1 MFATLLTNRTV
12 IAVGGADARSF
23 LDRLLTGSLGPVSP
37 ARASHAALLT
47 PQGKMVAEAV
57 ITEIAAEEGG
67 SFLLD
72 VARPQAGDLAAK
84 LAFYRLRAD
93 VTIAE
98 VGDEAAVVAL
108 WGGRPRRP
116 RPRRAGPAAGGTGLS
131 RHAGPR
137 GRRRCPDRRRCHI
150 GG

>member
-108 WGGRPRRP
+108 WG
-116 RPRRAGPAAGGTGLS
+116 RAPPAASTTPCRTRGW
-131 RHAGPR
+131 RHWAFAPCWTAR
-137 GRRRCPDRRRCHI
+137 APKMP
-150 GG
+150 